1 MRFAS
6 AYDEALF
13 LDGPPAIFTLDPR
26 GQLRVDPERTRE
38 MYMVGAPGPREEG
51 FYVLYDGAT
60 GVRVLLVV
68 THPCMAEWQPRGRV
82 CRFADY
88 ASAAAEAVQQWTV
101 VPHQP
106 VAGAEHEP

>member
-6 AYDEALF
+6 PYDEAHF
-13 LDGPPAIFTLDPR
+13 RSGPPAIFALDPR

-38 MYMVGAPGPREEG
+38 MYMVGEPGEREEG
-51 FYVLYDGAT
+51 FYVLYDQAT

-82 CRFADY
+82 RRFPDY
-88 ASAAAEAVQQWTV
+88 DSAVAEAVQQWSV
-101 VPHQP
+101 APADA
-106 VAGAEHEP
+106 VAGAQHES